1 MIKLLSASIAAILL
15 LSLAGCGRSETAS
28 FSKSQT
34 NPSDTVINTS
44 DSLEDISSTADSS
57 TNLTSDIMKSSSSEA
72 GSSETANTGT
82 PEVTAVSETATEP
95 VSITASDESASEA
108 PHEHQYV
115 KTTIKPTCTKEGY
128 NLYTCSC
135 GDEYTE
141 SLGLAEH
148 SYEEST
154 IGATCTEEGYT
165 LHVCSVCGKQYTSD
179 TVTAFGHHWG
189 NWTRVKEPTIYY
201 EGEDRRECTVC
212 GAEETLSVERIKDLN
227 AYAAAVVDIV
237 NSERAKEGLSMLTV
251 RDNLSEYAFL
261 RSGEIATNFAHE
273 RPDGSDPL
281 RYVMDLGD
289 IYCSGENIASGHK
302 SPNDVMNGWMKS
314 PGHRSN
320 ILNATFSYIGVG
332 CYEANGRLYWTQI
345 FAG

>member
-1 MIKLLSASIAAILL
+1 MNKLLSASIVAIML
-15 LSLAGCGRSETAS
+15 LSLAGCGRGEATS
-28 FSKSQT
+28 FGKSQT
-34 NPSDTVINTS
+34 NPSDTVINTA
-44 DSLEDISSTADSS
+44 DSLEDIGSTADSS
-57 TNLTSDIMKSSSSEA
+57 TNLTSDIMQPSSSKA
-72 GSSETANTGT
+72 GLSETANTST

-95 VSITASDESASEA
+95 VSITELNDSTSEA
-108 PHEHQYV
+108 PHEHHYA
-115 KTTIKPTCTKEGY
+115 KTTVKPTCTKEGY

-154 IGATCTEEGYT
+154 ISATCTEEGYT

-179 TVTAFGHHWG
+179 TVTAYGHRWS
-189 NWTRVKEPTIYY
+189 NWTRVKEPTIYD

-212 GAEETLSVERIKDLN
+212 GAEETSSVERIKDLN
-227 AYAAAVVDIV
+227 ACASAVVDIV
-237 NSERAKEGLSMLTV
+237 NSERAKEGLSALTV
-251 RDNLSEYAFL
+251 RDDLSEYAFL

-289 IYCSGENIASGHK
+289 IYCSGENVASGHK
-302 SPNDVMNGWMKS
+302 SPEEVMNGWMNS